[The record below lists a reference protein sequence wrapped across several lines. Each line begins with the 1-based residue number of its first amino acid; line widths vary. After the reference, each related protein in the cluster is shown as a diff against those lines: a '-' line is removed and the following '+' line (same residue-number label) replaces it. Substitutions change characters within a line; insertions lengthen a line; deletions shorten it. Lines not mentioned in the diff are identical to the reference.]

1 MRKIKSSSIKNP
13 KFGDW
18 INSKILKKLSLISP
32 VIKYSIQ
39 ATQYPVVTDVADDLG
54 WKVQYDMEAGDWDIY
69 WTDIPIDTDTLIK
82 LHLFQKINYY
92 PGIHTLARKNLL
104 GMNLMNMK

>member
-1 MRKIKSSSIKNP
+1 
-13 KFGDW
+13 
-18 INSKILKKLSLISP
+18 
-32 VIKYSIQ
+32 
-39 ATQYPVVTDVADDLG
+39 
-54 WKVQYDMEAGDWDIY
+54 MEAGDWDVY

-104 GMNLMNMK
+104 GMNLMNMKERFPSDYNFFPLTWMLPQQYSEFRQYYETKKEGKTRTYIVKP

>member
-1 MRKIKSSSIKNP
+1 LLSIYPVFSNL
-13 KFGDW
+13 
-18 INSKILKKLSLISP
+18 IL
-32 VIKYSIQ
+32 

-54 WKVQYDMEAGDWDIY
+54 WKVQYGMEQGDWDVY

-82 LHLFQKINYY
+82 LHLFQKVNYY